1 MTVRRYYAARFVAS
15 VDALWF
21 VVVTLVATATVY
33 SGGGG

>member
-21 VVVTLVATATVY
+21 VVVTLVATVY